1 MTANLAR
8 SNDAEQSLHA
18 CHPCRFG
25 ARLCKGPELAMTI
38 PVEEEITEVSMQPHF
53 PPQDIAP
60 ATILDERYMR
70 TGRTERTLAL
80 PGTLPP
86 DAPIPDN
93 K

>member
-18 CHPCRFG
+18 CHPYRFG

-53 PPQDIAP
+53 PPGDIAP
-60 ATILDERYMR
+60 ATILDER
-70 TGRTERTLAL
+70 
-80 PGTLPP
+80 
-86 DAPIPDN
+86 
-93 K
+93 